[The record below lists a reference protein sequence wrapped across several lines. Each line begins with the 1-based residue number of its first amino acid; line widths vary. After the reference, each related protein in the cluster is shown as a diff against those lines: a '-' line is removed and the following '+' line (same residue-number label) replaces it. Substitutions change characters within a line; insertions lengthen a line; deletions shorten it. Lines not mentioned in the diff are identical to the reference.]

1 MPTKIDKRFCLHSFF
16 ARKHTI
22 IDVFSLFLPQISNH
36 KKQKQVRFP
45 NEEQICYKQN
55 NFIITNFKT
64 K

>member
-1 MPTKIDKRFCLHSFF
+1 MFIPFYYYLS
-16 ARKHTI
+16 
-22 IDVFSLFLPQISNH
+22 QISNH
-36 KKQKQVRFP
+36 KKSKQVRFP